1 MNWAKQIRCEASFLT
16 MWLFGA
22 ARMHITNKANSDAA
36 QVLRWCGDAATC
48 RTSSRFR
55 DFADWVRLHGVQMR
69 FRGSCDQLVSTS
81 AVFGGSLWLCYF
93 SETELHL
100 FNKCKVSISDGSVM
114 FWSLC
119 KLSDIVIFFSIYRW
133 WHCKAKAT
141 TLMVFWACDLG
152 CVSVKASEFQFSIY
166 LSEKWCFTGRHPL
179 SRLIYKETIS

>member
-1 MNWAKQIRCEASFLT
+1 MRGQFSDYVTLWGSKV
-16 MWLFGA
+16 
-22 ARMHITNKANSDAA
+22 HITNKANSDAV

-48 RTSSRFR
+48 RTSSRFSHL
-55 DFADWVRLHGVQMR
+55 ADWVCLHSVQMR

-100 FNKCKVSISDGSVM
+100 FNKCKVSISDGSDM

-119 KLSDIVIFFSIYRW
+119 KLSDIVIFFLYTVDGIARQKQRPWWCFELVTLAAFQWKLLNFNFPSI
-133 WHCKAKAT
+133 
-141 TLMVFWACDLG
+141 
-152 CVSVKASEFQFSIY
+152 

>member
-22 ARMHITNKANSDAA
+22 ARMHITNKANSDAV

-48 RTSSRFR
+48 RTSSRFSHL
-55 DFADWVRLHGVQMR
+55 ADWVCLHSVQMR

-81 AVFGGSLWLCYF
+81 AVGGSLWLCYF

-100 FNKCKVSISDGSVM
+100 FNKCKVSISDGSDM

-119 KLSDIVIFFSIYRW
+119 KLSDIVIYIDILYTVDGIARQKQRPW
-133 WHCKAKAT
+133 WCFELV
-141 TLMVFWACDLG
+141 TLA
-152 CVSVKASEFQFSIY
+152 AFQWKL
-166 LSEKWCFTGRHPL
+166 LSEKWCFPGRHPL